1 MAFLREEERNIL
13 VVVALEAVWLG
24 WGMFRH
30 EG

>member
-13 VVVALEAVWLG
+13 VVVVAEAVWLG